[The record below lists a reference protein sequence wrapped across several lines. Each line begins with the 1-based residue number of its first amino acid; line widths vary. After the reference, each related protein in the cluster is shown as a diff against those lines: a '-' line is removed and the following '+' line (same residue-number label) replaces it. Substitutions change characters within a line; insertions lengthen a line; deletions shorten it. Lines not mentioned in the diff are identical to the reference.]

1 MAMLYL
7 YNSQAHIIIIKI
19 IIIIIIII
27 MFPQNEKN
35 EGRRVGI
42 VENISSACRR
52 PARDSYI
59 LLLEAYSQTLA

>member
-1 MAMLYL
+1 
-7 YNSQAHIIIIKI
+7 
-19 IIIIIIII
+19 

-35 EGRRVGI
+35 EWRRVGI

>member
-27 MFPQNEKN
+27 MFPQKIKRINQDEL
-35 EGRRVGI
+35 
-42 VENISSACRR
+42 
-52 PARDSYI
+52 PD
-59 LLLEAYSQTLA
+59 LESL